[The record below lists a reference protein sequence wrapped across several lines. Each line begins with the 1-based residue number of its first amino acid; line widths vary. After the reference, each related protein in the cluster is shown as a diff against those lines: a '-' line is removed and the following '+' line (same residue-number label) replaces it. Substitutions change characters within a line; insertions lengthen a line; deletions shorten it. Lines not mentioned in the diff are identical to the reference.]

1 MNPNRYPKK
10 TLRSPITRR
19 EPTFVPVKVE
29 ELPVVPLEL
38 GRVSLTSNIF
48 QLTSSISQFGS
59 LR

>member
-19 EPTFVPVKVE
+19 EPTFAPVKVE

-38 GRVSLTSNIF
+38 GRVFDF